1 MSAASLTVGA
11 SFAYLFGLTL
21 TLLPYGVLYHLV
33 ARHIHD
39 LLADIGDIVCDLR
52 LRLVLMSVSPSFLM
66 LTGLNSV
73 HESSTLVVLRLF

>member
-21 TLLPYGVLYHLV
+21 TLLPCGDHAV

-39 LLADIGDIVCDLR
+39 MLADIGDIVCDLR

>member
-21 TLLPYGVLYHLV
+21 TLLPCGDHAV

-39 LLADIGDIVCDLR
+39 MLADIGDIVCDLR
-52 LRLVLMSVSPSFLM
+52 LRLVLCLPSFLM